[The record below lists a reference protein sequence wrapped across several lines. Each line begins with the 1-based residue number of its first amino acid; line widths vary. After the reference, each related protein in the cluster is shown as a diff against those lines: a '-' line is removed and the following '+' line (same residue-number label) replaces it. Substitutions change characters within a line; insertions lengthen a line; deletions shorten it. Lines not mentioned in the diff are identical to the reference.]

1 MFKPNIVV
9 LAAAGAMLAA
19 CRYNGYKINGNSH
32 NLDNGD
38 TVYITR
44 CLDTGQHIDTAIV
57 HEGRFT
63 AEGTVDSTVFCL
75 VYCPKQPKLTMPF
88 FLEHGTIRMRLSDR
102 PAQAYVSGTAN
113 NDKWQSLMAET
124 VSSIAEH
131 IPVYIVSNC
140 EKGYTELFLDK
151 TGMRDIF
158 KGWLCFGDTGL
169 DKDRTIAML
178 MDNCGLKKSCYVGD
192 IKNDALCSKRAG
204 IPFIW
209 ASYGFGG
216 VPEELFY
223 RKINDI
229 RELKD
234 IFIG

>member
-1 MFKPNIVV
+1 MHFDSVIFDIDGTLWDAVDSIAAGFSEGSLAGMKYGLERKRFTRNDILPELGKPIITIFEDLYPEV
-9 LAAAGAMLAA
+9 LAEFGRERAGEIL
-19 CRYNGYKINGNSH
+19 
-32 NLDNGD
+32 
-38 TVYITR
+38 
-44 CLDTGQHIDTAIV
+44 IDISEASKLCEYEAIRALGGKPY
-57 HEGRFT
+57 EG
-63 AEGTVDSTVFCL
+63 
-75 VYCPKQPKLTMPF
+75 
-88 FLEHGTIRMRLSDR
+88 
-102 PAQAYVSGTAN
+102 
-113 NDKWQSLMAET
+113 MAET

-178 MDNCGLKKSCYVGD
+178 MGNCGLKKSCYVGD

>member
-1 MFKPNIVV
+1 MFSAEREEHMIKRWENLTRDE
-9 LAAAGAMLAA
+9 LAA
-19 CRYNGYKINGNSH
+19 
-32 NLDNGD
+32 
-38 TVYITR
+38 
-44 CLDTGQHIDTAIV
+44 
-57 HEGRFT
+57 
-63 AEGTVDSTVFCL
+63 
-75 VYCPKQPKLTMPF
+75 
-88 FLEHGTIRMRLSDR
+88 
-102 PAQAYVSGTAN
+102 
-113 NDKWQSLMAET
+113 
-124 VSSIAEH
+124 
-131 IPVYIVSNC
+131 
-140 EKGYTELFLDK
+140 
-151 TGMRDIF
+151 
-158 KGWLCFGDTGL
+158 L

>member
-1 MFKPNIVV
+1 
-9 LAAAGAMLAA
+9 
-19 CRYNGYKINGNSH
+19 
-32 NLDNGD
+32 
-38 TVYITR
+38 
-44 CLDTGQHIDTAIV
+44 
-57 HEGRFT
+57 
-63 AEGTVDSTVFCL
+63 
-75 VYCPKQPKLTMPF
+75 
-88 FLEHGTIRMRLSDR
+88 
-102 PAQAYVSGTAN
+102 
-113 NDKWQSLMAET
+113 
-124 VSSIAEH
+124 
-131 IPVYIVSNC
+131 
-140 EKGYTELFLDK
+140 
-151 TGMRDIF
+151 MRDIF
-158 KGWLCFGDTGL
+158 KEWLCFGDTGL

-223 RKINDI
+223 RKIDDI